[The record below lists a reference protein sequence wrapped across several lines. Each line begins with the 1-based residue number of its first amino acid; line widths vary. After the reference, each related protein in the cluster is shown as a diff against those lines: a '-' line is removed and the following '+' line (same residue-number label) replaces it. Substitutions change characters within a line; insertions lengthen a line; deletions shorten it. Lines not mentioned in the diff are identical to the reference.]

1 MSCAPEGIWIDAW
14 GGNWS
19 PVSGGTQEIQYT
31 RTDLIAAM
39 IEEAVQAEREACA
52 VMIEQRADYLDDA
65 IKCGGSKEY
74 LNSLDG
80 GRIELRSKAAA
91 IRARKGGEA

>member
-1 MSCAPEGIWIDAW
+1 MTNAPERIWIDAW

-52 VMIEQRADYLDDA
+52 EAVE
-65 IKCGGSKEY
+65 
-74 LNSLDG
+74 SLWAY
-80 GRIELRSKAAA
+80 RTCSEVAAA
-91 IRARKGGEA
+91 IRAGKGGA

>member
-1 MSCAPEGIWIDAW
+1 MTNAPERIWIEGAVSNEVWKHDKQSCL
-14 GGNWS
+14 S
-19 PVSGGTQEIQYT
+19 PHEYT

-52 VMIEQRADYLDDA
+52 ETVE
-65 IKCGGSKEY
+65 
-74 LNSLDG
+74 SLWAY
-80 GRIELRSKAAA
+80 RTCSEVAAA